1 MKLEFIKKEQLKFL
15 KEGQYI
21 KEGETPQERFE
32 AIVDRIR
39 DYEKD
44 YSEGLADRMAYML
57 DKNIFSLSTP
67 ALANFGRKRK
77 EGSNTQS
84 LPASCNIITVGD
96 SISDIGYSNSEVRM
110 LSKLGAAAGTNYTR
124 ISQKGTKISHDFY
137 TNSKLDWIEDDVSA
151 AQKTSQGAKR
161 RGYVTPFISIMDK
174 DFYDLIKRID
184 KKNPDENDN
193 LINNTVGII
202 LPSGFR
208 DTLNTDQEAKKR
220 YLMVLKE
227 RQKTGKVYMVDVDNC
242 NINSSPVYKR
252 LDMSV
257 ETSNICC
264 EFLQPL
270 FNDMTSVC
278 VIGALNL
285 NYWDEIV
292 ENPQMIKDSFMFLDI
307 MNEEYI
313 KLTKDIPFMG
323 RARKAAI
330 NKRDI
335 GLGVLGFHEAIQK
348 KGFAF
353 GDIYSRKF
361 NKDVF
366 RNIRKFGEIA
376 TKEMAEKLGSAPICT
391 DAGMVRRNA
400 SLMMVAPNKSTSFI
414 SGVTSGGIEPFMSN
428 VFMKTLA
435 KIQHVFRNPHL
446 ETLLKSKGMDTESVW
461 DSIMDHNGSVLHLD
475 FLNKSEK
482 DVFKTFAEIS
492 PKDIIDLARDRQEFI
507 DMGQS
512 LNLVFRKNYTLQDI
526 ASIHKYAW
534 ENQIKTLYYA
544 YSSAHAALEKNGE
557 DWDSCLSCSD

>member
-21 KEGETPQERFE
+21 EEGETPQERFG

-67 ALANFGRKRK
+67 ALANFGRKKK

-96 SISDIGYSNSEVRM
+96 SISDIGYSNSEIRM
-110 LSKLGAAAGTNYTR
+110 LSKLGAAAGTNYDR
-124 ISQKGTKISHDFY
+124 VSQKGTKISDDFF
-137 TNSKLDWIEDDVSA
+137 TNSKLDWIEDDVGV

-161 RGYVTPFISIMDK
+161 RGYVTPFISIMDS

-202 LPSGFR
+202 LPAGFR
-208 DTLNTDQEAKKR
+208 NTLNTDQEAKKR
-220 YLMVLKE
+220 YLTVLKE

-242 NINSSPVYKR
+242 NINSSEVYKK
-252 LDMSV
+252 LGMPV

-270 FNDMTSVC
+270 FDDMTSVC

-285 NYWDEIV
+285 NHWEEIV

-313 KLTKDIPFMG
+313 KLTEGIPFMD

-335 GLGVLGFHEAIQK
+335 GLGVLGFHEALQK

-366 RNIRKFGEIA
+366 KTIRKFGEIA
-376 TKEMAEKLGSAPICT
+376 TKEMAEKLGSAPVCN
-391 DAGMVRRNA
+391 DAGMIRRNA

-414 SGVTSGGIEPFMSN
+414 SAVTSGGIEPFMSN

-446 ETLLKSKGMDTESVW
+446 ETLLTSKDKNVDSVW
-461 DSIMDHNGSVLHLD
+461 DSIMEHNGSVLHLD
-475 FLNKSEK
+475 FLDKSEK
-482 DVFKTFAEIS
+482 DIFKTFAEIS

>member
-1 MKLEFIKKEQLKFL
+1 MKLEFLKEEQVKFL
-15 KEGQYI
+15 REGQYI
-21 KEGETPQERFE
+21 EEGETPQERFQ
-32 AIVDRIR
+32 AIVDRIK

-44 YSEGLADRMAYML
+44 YSDGLTDRMAYML

-67 ALANFGRKRK
+67 ALANFGRKKK

-124 ISQKGTKISHDFY
+124 VSPKGTKISHDFY

-161 RGYVTPFISIMDK
+161 RGYVTPFISILDE
-174 DFYDLIKRID
+174 DFYGLMSRID
-184 KKNPDENDN
+184 KKNPDKNDR

-202 LPSGFR
+202 LPAGFR
-208 DTLNTDQEAKKR
+208 DTLNTDQEAKRR

-242 NINSSPVYKR
+242 NINSSEVYKK
-252 LDMSV
+252 LNMPV
-257 ETSNICC
+257 EASNICS
-264 EFLQPL
+264 EFVQPL
-270 FNDMTSVC
+270 FDDMTSVC

-285 NYWDEIV
+285 NHWKEIS

-313 KLTKDIPFMG
+313 KLTEGIPFMG
-323 RARKAAI
+323 RARKAAK

-366 RNIRKFGEIA
+366 KTIREFGEVA
-376 TKEMAEKLGSAPICT
+376 TREMAEKLGSAPICT
-391 DAGMVRRNA
+391 DAGMIRRNA

-428 VFMKTLA
+428 IFMKTLA

-461 DSIMDHNGSVLHLD
+461 DSIMDHNGSVSHLD
-475 FLNKSEK
+475 SLSKSEK

-534 ENQIKTLYYA
+534 DNQIKTLYYA
-544 YSSAHAALEKNGE
+544 YSSAHAALEKDGE
-557 DWDSCLSCSD
+557 DWDFCVSCSD